1 MYLNT
6 TVKIPKV
13 KGKIISKK
21 KGGTTYILY
30 QYGSEY
36 NPDKQYAIPLRVIVG
51 KVSPSDASL
60 MFPNEKFQI
69 YFPDVE
75 FPDELPF
82 AYRSCCMK
90 IGACIIIQ
98 KVLDE
103 YKLVPMLRK
112 RFGDDTGL
120 ILDLVSYL
128 IVEEENAGQYYPDF
142 AFTHPLLTEKMTI
155 YSDSKVSRLL
165 KSMTKDQ
172 CIGFLDDWNRN
183 RDHESRIY
191 ISYDSTNKNSDA
203 GDIDIVKFGKAKD
216 EKGLPVFNLSIGMD
230 KTNRVPLFYE
240 EYPGSITD
248 VSQFAFMVDKV
259 IEYGYKKIG
268 FILDR
273 GYFSKENIQYIDGN
287 GYTFIILCK
296 GYKALVSSLVLE
308 KQGTFETKRESAIR
322 AYRVYGTTTAAKLY
336 EDDTENRYFHIYYNP
351 SKQAA
356 ERERLEQRIEKFRQ
370 FLDRH
375 IGKEAKFGKT
385 YQEYFHLHYDRK
397 GRFRGADERTDVIER
412 QLQLCGYFC
421 IITSEK
427 MTATQAL
434 VQYKGRDISEKL
446 FRSDKTFIGSRS
458 ERIHSSKSMSS
469 KIFIEFVALIVRNR
483 IYNLLKEQM
492 IRLETKQKY
501 MTVPAAIREL
511 EKIEMVRHN
520 NGMYKLD
527 HAVTKTQK
535 TILSAFGLADA
546 DIRRSA
552 EEYRKLLNTAQTF
565 VGKEDPDNGEEEID
579 GNN

>member
-6 TVKIPKV
+6 TVKIPQL
-13 KGKIISKK
+13 KGKIITKK

-36 NPDKQYAIPLRVIVG
+36 NQEKRYAIPLRTIIG
-51 KVSPSDASL
+51 KMSADDPSL
-60 MFPNEKFQI
+60 MFPNEKFRV
-69 YFPDVE
+69 YFPDAE
-75 FPDELPF
+75 IPEKLPF
-82 AYRSCCMK
+82 AYRSCCLK
-90 IGACIIIQ
+90 IGSSVIIR

-112 RFGDDTGL
+112 RFGNDTGL
-120 ILDLVSYL
+120 ILDLASYL

-142 AFTHPLLTEKMTI
+142 AFTHPLFTEKMTI

-165 KSMTKDQ
+165 NSITKDQ
-172 CIGFLDDWNRN
+172 CISFLDDWNKK
-183 RDHESRIY
+183 RDHKSRIY
-191 ISYDSTNKNSDA
+191 VSYDATNKNSDA
-203 GDIDIVKFGKAKD
+203 GDIDIVEFGKAKD
-216 EKGLPVFNLSIGMD
+216 DKGLPVFNLSIAMD

-248 VSQFAFMVDKV
+248 VSQFTFMVDKV

-273 GYFSKENIQYIDGN
+273 GYFSKENIRYIDN
-287 GYTFIILCK
+287 NDYTFIIMCK
-296 GYKALVSSLVLE
+296 GCKALVSSLVLE
-308 KQGTFETKRESAIR
+308 NRGKFETKRDSAIR
-322 AYRVYGTTTAAKLY
+322 SYKVYGTTVTSRLY
-336 EDDTENRYFHIYYNP
+336 EDDMKDRYFHIYYDP

-356 ERERLEQRIEKFRQ
+356 EREQFEQRIEKLRL
-370 FLDRH
+370 FLDKH
-375 IGKEAKFGKT
+375 IGKEEKFGKT
-385 YQEYFHLHYDRK
+385 YYDYFRLHYNSK
-397 GRFRGADERTDVIER
+397 GIFLGAEERTDVIER

-427 MTATQAL
+427 MTASQAL

-446 FRSDKTFIGSRS
+446 FRSDKTFIGSKS
-458 ERIHSSKSMSS
+458 ERVQSSRSMSS
-469 KIFIEFVALIVRNR
+469 KVFVEFVALIIRNR

-492 IRLETKQKY
+492 LRMESRQKY

-511 EKIEMVRHN
+511 EKIEMVRR
-520 NGMYKLD
+520 NGSYNLD

-535 TILSAFGLADA
+535 IILSSFGLDETNISISADEINKQLA
-546 DIRRSA
+546 TGQSLMNR
-552 EEYRKLLNTAQTF
+552 E
-565 VGKEDPDNGEEEID
+565 VPDNGEEEVY
-579 GNN
+579 